1 MVPEIWCATEFFSHF
16 GLVFALPPPPP
27 LTNNPEKQ
35 NFEKMKKMPGNIITL
50 HKCTINDNHTMYS
63 SSDMKRDT
71 QFFVILGH
79 FFVLLPK

>member
-1 MVPEIWCATEFFSHF
+1 MQQTEFFSHF
-16 GLVFALPPPPP
+16 EPVFALSPPPPH
-27 LTNNPEKQ
+27 TNNPEKQ
-35 NFEKMKKMPGNIITL
+35 NFGKMKKMPGNIIIL

-63 SSDMKRDT
+63 SSDMKRDR